1 MLGLIVRSLIV
12 LGFAIAVVLHAAP
25 ALAQLPPR
33 IMADRYL
40 IKAEQLEAEKDYAGA
55 LKGDG
60 EGHRAAEKARLKI
73 TR

>member
-12 LGFAIAVVLHAAP
+12 LGSLIAVFLPAAP
-25 ALAQLPPR
+25 ALAELPPR

-55 LKGDG
+55 LKAMGQAIALQKKHG
-60 EGHRAAEKARLKI
+60 FQISR
-73 TR
+73 